1 MAFPK
6 AANYNQLANGAFS
19 PVIYSKK
26 VQKAFRKSSVIED
39 VTNTDYWGEISQMGD
54 SVRIIK
60 EPDIDV
66 SSYARGTQL
75 ATQTLTDQDFSMVI
89 DQANYYQFAI
99 DDIEAAHS
107 HVNFQDLATDRAA
120 YKLKDHFD
128 AHCLGYISG
137 WTSSTSQGTT
147 TWSRNTT
154 VNGSKANTSAG
165 ADELLPDNKL
175 DITHFGG
182 SDLGGTSEVT
192 SVAVRSTTTAG
203 GIATPLSMLNRIGRL
218 MDQANVDTE
227 GRWVVCDPVWYEIL
241 MDEDSK
247 FINADYLP
255 NSGSN
260 TLYNGKVSSNTIRG
274 FRIYKSNNLPYV
286 GTGPGTT
293 ATGGSETNFGVIV
306 AGHDSAMATAQTMNK
321 TETFRSP
328 DTFADVV
335 RGVQMFGR
343 KILRPECLF
352 TVNYNKH
359 S

>member
-1 MAFPK
+1 MAFQR

-26 VQKAFRKSSVIED
+26 VQRAFRKSSIVED
-39 VTNTDYWGEISQMGD
+39 TTNTDYWGEISSMGD

-75 ATQTLTDQDFSMVI
+75 ATQTITDQDFSMVI

-107 HVNFQDLATDRAA
+107 HVNFQDMTTDRAA
-120 YKLKDHFD
+120 YKLRDHFD
-128 AHCLGYISG
+128 AHVLGYMSG
-137 WTSSTSQGTT
+137 WNNTTSGNTT
-147 TWSRNTT
+147 TWTRNTT
-154 VNGSKANTSAG
+154 VNGSKANTLAG
-165 ADELLPDNKL
+165 SDELLAASKL
-175 DITHFGG
+175 DITDFGG
-182 SDLGGTSEVT
+182 SDIGGAGEVT
-192 SVAVRSTTTAG
+192 SVAVRSGTNAA

-218 MDQANVDTE
+218 MDQSNVDSE
-227 GRWVVCDPVWYEIL
+227 GRWVVADPVWYEIL

-247 FINADYLP
+247 FINSDYM
-255 NSGSN
+255 SGSGSD
-260 TLYNGKVSSNTIRG
+260 TLKNGKVSSSTVRG

-293 ATGGSETNFGVIV
+293 ATAGSETNFGVIV
-306 AGHDSAMATAQTMNK
+306 AGHDSAVATAQTMNK

-343 KILRPECLF
+343 KILRPEALF